1 VTDKPFMMREYAHA
15 MGNSCGNLQEYWDV
29 IYADSSIVGAA
40 IWDWVDQ
47 GLLKDGYYAYGGDFG
62 DKPNLDAFCING
74 LIAPDRKPHP
84 HYYEVQY
91 VYQPLQFLQEGDSL
105 IRIVNRDFF
114 TQIDEY
120 EYYCEVYHNG
130 ELVSGELA
138 RVNDGRF
145 EIPYPYFPYDDPE
158 LILNVYARLK
168 EAKPWAPEGF
178 VIAREQF
185 VLKPHEFWSAL
196 GGEDA
201 KAVKSADRAV
211 YTTDNG
217 SVTIS
222 PTGALVS
229 WVADGQEMLQSPL
242 EPYFWKPEND
252 NQHAAHFAEV
262 SALWQDAAEKRTVK
276 AVRIEGNQ
284 VVVEMSLAIGAE
296 LTLTYQVKADGRI
309 KVDMAYKPTA
319 TDLPLMP
326 KFGMRMRLP
335 TDFTQIRYYG
345 RGPWENYPD
354 RKGSALIGIYETT
367 LKDYETEYIH
377 PQDNGNRSDIR
388 WFEIGK
394 LHIEGLQPL
403 CIRAW
408 DYGEEDLVGVRHP
421 QEIKRGRFVNLNIDL
436 SVHGVGG
443 ADTWGKHTL
452 PQYTIPANQPHHYSF
467 VLSRR

>member
-1 VTDKPFMMREYAHA
+1 M
-15 MGNSCGNLQEYWDV
+15 
-29 IYADSSIVGAA
+29 
-40 IWDWVDQ
+40 
-47 GLLKDGYYAYGGDFG
+47 
-62 DKPNLDAFCING
+62 
-74 LIAPDRKPHP
+74 
-84 HYYEVQY
+84 
-91 VYQPLQFLQEGDSL
+91 QFLQEGDSL

-145 EIPYPYFPYDDPE
+145 EIPYPYFPYDAPE

-196 GGEDA
+196 VGEDA
-201 KAVKSADRAV
+201 KAEKSADGVV

-262 SALWQDAAEKRTVK
+262 SALWQNAAEKRTVK

-354 RKGSALIGIYETT
+354 RKGSALIGIYETM